1 MDQTKEKYP
10 STFTVENF
18 SSTATLA
25 NNDQIKIPMSST
37 DKINEKE
44 YNPYEHRILEHPN
57 TFSGALIHLLKSS
70 LGTGILAIPRA
81 FKSAGLLVGLIGTIL
96 IGFICTH
103 TIHILVVA
111 SQDMCKKS
119 KTPSLG
125 YAETAEE
132 VFKNGPRPFRA
143 WSRAAKNF
151 VEMSLVLTYF
161 VGNAV
166 YVVFITESIT
176 KLLEEYFKDA
186 RSWYPYLIVC
196 LMVLLIVCCQVRE
209 LKHLVPFS
217 FVANTTMIVA
227 FIITLYYTFS
237 GLKDVNFSDINL
249 ASDIAGIP
257 SFFATVVFAMEGIGT
272 IMPVENSLTKPQFV
286 GCPGVLN
293 IAMTVVVS
301 LYTSIGFFGYMRF
314 GDKTEAT
321 ITKNLPSDDIA
332 AQVVQVSISLAVFF
346 TFMLQFYVPIDI
358 TWRRIKDRIPEK
370 RHNITQIGLRTGAVI
385 FITAIAASAG
395 HHLDSL
401 IDLVGAI
408 FLSTLG
414 LLVPA
419 FIDIVVNW
427 GNWGFQRWVLYKDIL
442 IMAISLFGLFS
453 GSYYAILNMTKTT
466 KALKGQSKII

>member
-1 MDQTKEKYP
+1 MDETKEKYP
-10 STFTVENF
+10 STFTIENF

-25 NNDQIKIPMSST
+25 NNDQIKIPVSST
-37 DKINEKE
+37 DKIGEKE
-44 YNPYEHRILEHPN
+44 YNPYEHRMLEHPN

-81 FKSAGLLVGLIGTIL
+81 FKNAGLLVGLIGTIL

-111 SQDMCKKS
+111 SQEMCKKS
-119 KTPSLG
+119 KIPSLG
-125 YAETAEE
+125 FAETAEE
-132 VFKNGPRPFRA
+132 VFKNGPKGLRN

-151 VEMSLVLTYF
+151 VEIALVLTYF

-176 KLLEEYFKDA
+176 KLLAFFYKDA
-186 RSWYPYLIVC
+186 ESWYPYFIVC
-196 LMVLLIVCCQVRE
+196 IMVLLILCCQIRE

-217 FVANTTMIVA
+217 FIANTTMIIA
-227 FIITLYYTFS
+227 FGITLYYIFY
-237 GLKDVNFSDINL
+237 GIKEVKLSDTKL
-249 ASDIAGIP
+249 ANDISGIP
-257 SFFATVVFAMEGIGT
+257 SFFATVIFAMEGIGT
-272 IMPVENSLTKPQFV
+272 IMPVENSLTKSQFV

-293 IAMTVVVS
+293 IAMIMVVS
-301 LYTSIGFFGYMRF
+301 LYTSIGFFGYLRY
-314 GDKTEAT
+314 GDGTEAT
-321 ITKNLPSDDIA
+321 ITKNLPSEEIP

-370 RHNITQIGLRTGAVI
+370 RHNISQILLRTGAVI
-385 FITAIAASAG
+385 FVTGIAASAG
-395 HHLDSL
+395 HHLDAL

-419 FIDIVVNW
+419 FIDIIMNWRNW
-427 GNWGFQRWVLYKDIL
+427 GLLNWILYKNIL
-442 IMAISLFGLFS
+442 IMGMSLFGLLS
-453 GSYYAILNMTKTT
+453 GSYYAILNMTT
-466 KALKGQSKII
+466 S